1 MVSFGTLSS
10 SNFDHSY
17 RVSVLCLTILYE
29 QPSPSLAIA
38 AFVEK
43 MDSRRWKEK
52 ANERE
57 MRLGRKIQL
66 FLKKIDVSV
75 SLFFKGKIKSTLIT
89 T

>member
-43 MDSRRWKEK
+43 RDSRRWKEK

-66 FLKKIDVSV
+66 FLKIDVSV
-75 SLFFKGKIKSTLIT
+75 SLFFKGKIKNTLIT